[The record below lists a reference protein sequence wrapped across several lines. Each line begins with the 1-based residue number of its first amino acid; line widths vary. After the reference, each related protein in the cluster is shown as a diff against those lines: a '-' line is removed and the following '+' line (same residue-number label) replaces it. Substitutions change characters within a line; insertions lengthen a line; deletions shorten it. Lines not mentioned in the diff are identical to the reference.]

1 MAFRRYL
8 IVALFAFA
16 VLSAPSVRAQTPA
29 PASHPTSTPYAGDLG
44 IFEDP
49 GREQRLQIN
58 RVMDLLHIKP
68 GSTVADIGAGGGWF
82 SVRAARRVGPK
93 GRVIAEDINPKY
105 IAYARRKYKREFA
118 VADVSSYDQRPSDGY
133 DLILV
138 NSFLHHLDTLDCS
151 KILQRLATW
160 LSADGYIHL
169 LELVLP
175 EDRST
180 SQFLARA
187 DRGKFVRPLGEWR
200 KLFEDHLEIAVFEP
214 YPMRLAG
221 TTLWNMVYC
230 KAKAKS

>member
-1 MAFRRYL
+1 MNVLNYLLEQTAVYSLWQAPFATAKLAPFFAHNNIARTRRVL
-8 IVALFAFA
+8 DVGCGPGTNTALFAHA
-16 VLSAPSVRAQTPA
+16 E
-29 PASHPTSTPYAGDLG
+29 YLG
-44 IFEDP
+44 
-49 GREQRLQIN
+49 
-58 RVMDLLHIKP
+58 V
-68 GSTVADIGAGGGWF
+68 
-82 SVRAARRVGPK
+82 
-93 GRVIAEDINPKY
+93 DINPKY